1 MKART
6 LVRRALCAVLAA
18 GAAAPAGAAVPGHY
32 LPVALNIR
40 DYYLPEKGV
49 YAGVYVPYY
58 HAGEVHDAAGDRV
71 DTLTVPTRLGPANLS
86 VGASVDAV
94 AIAPTLVWSS
104 ELEVFGARYGG
115 ALTPTFANA
124 NQAAALETQTQ
135 LGASG
140 RRNQFALGDLFVE
153 PVWLDW
159 TRMPFEASLSY
170 GLYAP
175 TGKFNVKSVA
185 LPNGAE
191 TRGPVAGS
199 TGFGYW
205 ESQFQGSGAWY
216 PWEDKRTA
224 VSLTATY
231 EIPGKQRNLDVSPGS
246 YFTLVWGA
254 SQYLPLRGKE
264 LLAEL
269 GPVVYGQWQLNRDSG
284 DDVRFDALS
293 RALGAGVQVG
303 VTSVPR
309 KTAFNIRYI
318 NEFRANARFQG
329 ELVSASLMAKL
340 F

>member
-1 MKART
+1 MSAR
-6 LVRRALCAVLAA
+6 RRALSLCAVLS
-18 GAAAPAGAAVPGHY
+18 AAAALPARASVPGHY
-32 LPVALNIR
+32 LPVVLNIR
-40 DYYLPEKGV
+40 DYYLPDTGV
-49 YAGVYVPYY
+49 YAGLYVPYY
-58 HAGEVHDAAGDRV
+58 HAGEVHNASGDDV
-71 DTLTVPTRLGPANLS
+71 QSLTVHTKLGPANLG

-94 AIAPTLVWSS
+94 ALAPTVVWATDL
-104 ELEVFGARYGG
+104 ELIGARYGG
-115 ALTPTFANA
+115 LLAPTFANA
-124 NQAAALETQTQ
+124 NQAAELETQTQ

-140 RRNQFALGDLFVE
+140 RRSQFALGDLFVE

-159 TRMPFEASLSY
+159 KKAPFEASLSY

-175 TGKFNVKSVA
+175 TGKFNVKSTT

-224 VSLTATY
+224 VSLSATY

-246 YFTLVWGA
+246 YFSLVWGA
-254 SQYLPLRGKE
+254 SQYLPLVDKST
-264 LLAEL
+264 LLEV
-269 GPVVYGQWQLNRDSG
+269 GPVVFGQWQLNRDSG

-293 RALGAGVQVG
+293 RALGAGLQLG
-303 VTSVPR
+303 VTSVP
-309 KTAFNIRYI
+309 KHAAFNVRYI

-329 ELVSASLMAKL
+329 QLLSASLMAKV